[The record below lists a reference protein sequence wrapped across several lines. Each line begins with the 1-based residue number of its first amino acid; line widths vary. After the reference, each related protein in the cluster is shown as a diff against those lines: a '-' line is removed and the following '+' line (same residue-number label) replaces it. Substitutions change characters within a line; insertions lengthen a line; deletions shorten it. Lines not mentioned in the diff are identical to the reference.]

1 MFSYHFSSK
10 FPPCIGA
17 PTLTSALSEELNAA
31 ALVPMDAVLLQLLPL
46 QSFAEIVLQKDLRK
60 FKSQLKKP
68 NRHVGTIAKHVPNMD
83 MVCS

>member
-46 QSFAEIVLQKDLRK
+46 RSFAEIVLQKDLRK
-60 FKSQLKKP
+60 FESQFKK
-68 NRHVGTIAKHVPNMD
+68 
-83 MVCS
+83 